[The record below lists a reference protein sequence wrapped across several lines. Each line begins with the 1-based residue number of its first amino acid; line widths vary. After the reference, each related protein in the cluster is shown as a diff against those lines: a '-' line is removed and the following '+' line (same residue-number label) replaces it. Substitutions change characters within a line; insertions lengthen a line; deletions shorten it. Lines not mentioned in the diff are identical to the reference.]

1 MAARVA
7 VRYGTVDTPLGGF
20 TVFASDAGIVRTAFD
35 DEDIDAV
42 LDEVEHRVGRAARS
56 PKAIAPPLTEIRSY
70 FAREKRRLHTPVDLW
85 WAREGFSRD
94 VLRAAIRVPY
104 GTLMTYGDLAAAAGR
119 PRAHRAAGH
128 AMRVC
133 PIEIWIPCHRIVP
146 AGPGLGSY
154 GGHPERREFLL
165 RLERAI

>member
-1 MAARVA
+1 MATGVA

-20 TVFASDAGIVRTAFD
+20 TVFASDEGIVRTAFD
-35 DEDIDAV
+35 DEDLDAV
-42 LDEVEHRVGRAARS
+42 LDVVEHRVGRATRS

-70 FAREKRRLHTPVDLW
+70 FAGSTRRLRTPVDLS
-85 WAREGFSRD
+85 WAREGFFRT
-94 VLRAAIRVPY
+94 VLEAAIDVPY
-104 GTLMTYGDLAAAAGR
+104 GTLMTYGDLAAAAGS

-133 PIEIWIPCHRIVP
+133 PVEIWIPCHRIVP
-146 AGPGLGSY
+146 AGPGFGTY